1 MSDVCIHVNISFSIT
16 PTCPLKLTDA
26 SINKDLAQVN
36 GHLHYILARKFHAFI
51 EP

>member
-1 MSDVCIHVNISFSIT
+1 M
-16 PTCPLKLTDA
+16 TDA

-51 EP
+51 DP